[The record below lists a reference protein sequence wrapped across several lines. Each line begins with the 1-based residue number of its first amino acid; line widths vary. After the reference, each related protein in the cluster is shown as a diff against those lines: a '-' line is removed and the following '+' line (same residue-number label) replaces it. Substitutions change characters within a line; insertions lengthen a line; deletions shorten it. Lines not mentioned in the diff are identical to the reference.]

1 MKRKCGLIILVI
13 ALCLVGCGV
22 QLGNIASMANPWTES
37 DENGVLSATG
47 FDLIA
52 PEGATDV
59 HYSYMQE
66 TRMAQLTYSLDSA
79 SWVYRVQ
86 EANSLEDISGMNY
99 EWKYTDNGTV
109 SGREAVYMAWS
120 DAPENAEYIDSTQS
134 VQVVNWYDVVPGVT
148 YSLSASGTDLNGMDI
163 QVFAEQLFVPLQG
176 ES

>member
-1 MKRKCGLIILVI
+1 MKKRCGLIIIL
-13 ALCLVGCGV
+13 ALLSLCGCGAEKA
-22 QLGNIASMANPWTES
+22 NTATIANPWTDS
-37 DENGVLSATG
+37 DEKGVLEATG
-47 FDLIA
+47 FDLVA

-59 HYSYMQE
+59 IYSYME
-66 TRMAQLTYSLDSA
+66 EDKMAQVTYNLDNA
-79 SWVYRVQ
+79 SWVYRVKP
-86 EANSLEDISGMNY
+86 ANSLEDISGMNY
-99 EWKYTDNGTV
+99 EWKYNDNGTV